1 MRILIAHNEYGK
13 PSGEEHAVRAIA
25 GILQSHGHQ
34 VNLFLRSSAEIQ
46 STSVKVRA
54 FFSGIYS
61 PKAKR
66 EMLATLSE
74 SQPDLVQ
81 VQNLFP
87 FLSPSIL
94 DACRQAGVP
103 VVMRCPNYRLFCPN
117 SLLLSHGKICERCLG
132 GKEYWCVLRNCER
145 SYCKSLGYAVRNAV
159 ARISGRILDN
169 VEVFITLSEFQRNR
183 FIDAGLAP
191 DRVEILPNAVPAVNG
206 APSDGPGELIT
217 FVGRA
222 SPEKGIE
229 DFVAAAR
236 VLPKFPF
243 AVAGATERMPEL
255 VRGSPANLRWLGF
268 LNEQALND
276 AYRQSR
282 IIVMPSRCFEGFPNV
297 ITRAMVMAKP
307 VVASRLGP
315 VPEIVEEG
323 NTGLLFQ
330 AGCVEDLA
338 QKITALYSD
347 PPRCCQMG
355 EAGKARALALYSPDI
370 VYERLM
376 QIYSKALK
384 R

>member
-1 MRILIAHNEYGK
+1 MHVLFAHNSYGR
-13 PSGEEHAVRAIA
+13 PSGEEHACGELA
-25 GILQSHGHQ
+25 GLVESHGHR
-34 VNLFLRSSAEIQ
+34 VSWLVRSSAEIK
-46 STSVKVRA
+46 SLRHEVDA

-61 PKAKR
+61 FRSKR
-66 EMLATLSE
+66 EMASALATGK
-74 SQPDLVQ
+74 PDLVQ
-81 VQNLFP
+81 VQNLYP

-94 DACRQAGVP
+94 VACREAGVP

-117 SLLLSHGKICERCLG
+117 SLLLSHNEICERCLG
-132 GKEYWCVLRNCER
+132 GREYWCVIRNCER
-145 SYCKSLGYAVRNAV
+145 NYCKSFGYAVRNAV
-159 ARISGRILDN
+159 ARISRRILDN
-169 VEVFITLSEFQRNR
+169 VEVFITLSEFQRKR

-191 DRVEILPNAVPAVNG
+191 DRVEILPNAVPTVNG
-206 APSDGPGELIT
+206 APSEGPGELIT

-236 VLPKFPF
+236 ALPTLPF

-255 VRGSPANLRWLGF
+255 VGRSPANLRWLGF
-268 LNEQALND
+268 LNEQALN
-276 AYRQSR
+276 AVYRQSR

-347 PPRCCQMG
+347 PARCRQMG
-355 EAGKARALALYSPDI
+355 EAGEARALARYSPDI
-370 VYERLM
+370 IYERLM
-376 QIYSKALK
+376 EIYSKALK